1 MTNKTPIPEGVAGVP
16 GLGTI
21 RRGNLRCV
29 IADLKAG
36 GVCLYSPVEKAST
49 AFLET
54 HEVRYLFAPNHYH
67 NKGIAEHTTAFQ
79 NAQLVSSDTARPRL
93 EKVTGCRFGD
103 LSGLRQVLPDCVSLM
118 EPEGLKTGEVWMIVR
133 AGAELVW
140 VVTDTFCGL
149 LEKDNARARPG
160 FLKTFPTYG
169 LKDKQ
174 RFSDWVR
181 QRLAEEVPTMIVP
194 CHGEIVRSAAL
205 DSEIDALLE
214 TL

>member
-1 MTNKTPIPEGVAGVP
+1 MTKKTPTPEAVVDVP
-16 GLGTI
+16 GLRTI

-29 IADLKAG
+29 IADLNVG
-36 GVCLYSPVEKAST
+36 GVCLYSPVEKTSA
-49 AFLET
+49 AFPQT
-54 HEVRYLFAPNHYH
+54 DDVRYLFAPNHYH
-67 NKGIAEHTTAFQ
+67 NKGIAEHAKAFQ
-79 NAQLVSSDTARPRL
+79 NAQLVSSNAARPRL

-103 LSGLRQVLPDCVSLM
+103 LSGLRQALPDCVSLA

-133 AGAELVW
+133 AGAEIVW
-140 VVTDTFCGL
+140 VVTDTFYGL
-149 LEKDNARARPG
+149 LEKDDARARPG

-194 CHGEIVRSAAL
+194 CHGETVRGAAL
-205 DSEIDALLE
+205 DREIDALLE